1 MISLSMKRF
10 PLFAAALCVASFG
23 SLLRA
28 ADLPKVLF
36 FTKASAYQHEVT
48 KRVAP
53 DQLSLAEKQLTEAA
67 KAAGAFELVASQDPA
82 EMSPEK
88 LKQYAAVAFYTSGD
102 LPIDKEALIDYVKNG
117 GGFACIHNAL
127 ATLMTYKPYGEM
139 VGAEFDGHPWD
150 QVVTVKVEDTDS
162 PATKPLGAASYTI
175 KEEIYQVKNWDR
187 SKVHML
193 ISLDNS
199 SVDVS
204 KGHREDKYYPL
215 SWTKDFGQGKVFY
228 SAFGHHP
235 DVWNDEKMLKH
246 FVEGIRLVLHK

>member
-1 MISLSMKRF
+1 MG
-10 PLFAAALCVASFG
+10 CVALAGSFAP
-23 SLLRA
+23 A

-48 KRVAP
+48 KRLAP
-53 DQLSLAEKQLTEAA
+53 DQLSLAEQKLSEAA

-82 EMSPEK
+82 QITPEN

-102 LPIDKEALIDYVKNG
+102 LPIDKEALINYVKGG

-127 ATLMTYKPYGEM
+127 ATLMNYAPYGQL

-150 QVVTVKVEDTDS
+150 QMVTVKVEDQDH
-162 PATKPLGAASYTI
+162 PATKGLGASFSV
-175 KEEIYQVKNWDR
+175 KEEIYQVKNWDP
-187 SKVHML
+187 KNVHML
-193 ISLDNS
+193 LSLDNS

-215 SWTKDFGQGKVFY
+215 SWTRDFGQGKVFY

-235 DVWNDEKMLKH
+235 DVWNDERMLKH
-246 FVEGIRLVLHK
+246 FVEGIRSVMRKQ